1 MMKRITILG
10 ATAALLLALGS
21 AVAHDGRS
29 VGDYNF
35 VVGFLYE
42 PAYEGFQNGV
52 SIRVTKQSDAG
63 SHDDHTHGA
72 METGQDEGTH
82 EHGGGTSHEALESQ
96 TPISLQVS
104 AETDAS
110 GGVTVTIETENWR
123 WAPENVDGQ
132 HKDGEGHAHIYVD
145 GEKLGRVYG
154 PSYYVTGLEPG
165 RRHIR
170 VTLNANSHD
179 GLMVDGELIEAV
191 TMATV
196 PESSRDLA
204 GNSGP
209 AAAPAAM
216 SLQVVAHPDATGGYN
231 LQVIPSGFAFSGE
244 RMVSAAD
251 ATGYG
256 VLRIDGDDYARLY
269 VPWYQL
275 PSLDAGSHEIT
286 VGLST
291 DDGRPYQWNGDAVES
306 TVMVRVQD
314 DGADDGGM
322 TATEASHS
330 HAETE
335 DDHHAAVMVGVEG
348 LEATLQVEVTHV
360 DSGISKTMN
369 LRPAFEDPGHYVA
382 DLIPTDVGV
391 YRFRVFGA
399 VGGNPVD
406 ETFLSHGGGG
416 DFDDIQAS
424 TDLQF
429 PRVIPAA
436 REIEGAA
443 RGAQTAADDAADGAA
458 AARTMGLIGIVIGV
472 IGVAVG
478 GIALALSLRK

>member
-10 ATAALLLALGS
+10 AATALLLAVGS
-21 AVAHDGRS
+21 AIAHEGRS

-42 PAYEGFQNGV
+42 PAYEGLQNGV
-52 SIRVTKQSDAG
+52 SIRVTKPSDEG
-63 SHDDHTHGA
+63 SHDDHTHG
-72 METGQDEGTH
+72 ETEMGQDEATDA
-82 EHGGGTSHEALESQ
+82 HGGGTSHEAIESK
-96 TPISLQVS
+96 TPVSLQVS
-104 AETDAS
+104 TEADAS
-110 GGVTVTIETENWR
+110 GGVAITIEAENWR

-132 HKDGEGHAHIYVD
+132 HRDGEGHAHIYVD

-154 PSYYVTGLEPG
+154 PAYYITGLETG

-196 PESSRDLA
+196 LEPSHDLA
-204 GNSGP
+204 GNSDP
-209 AAAPAAM
+209 AAAPTAM
-216 SLQVVAHPDATGGYN
+216 SLQVIAHPDATGGYN
-231 LQVIPSGFAFSGE
+231 LQAIPNGFAFSGE
-244 RMVSAAD
+244 RMVSATD

-256 VLRIDGDDYARLY
+256 VLRIDGEDYTRLY
-269 VPWYQL
+269 VPWHQL
-275 PSLDAGSHEIT
+275 PSLDAGTHEIT
-286 VGLST
+286 IGLST
-291 DDGRPYQWNGDAVES
+291 EDGRPYQWNGEAVES
-306 TVMVRVQD
+306 TVTVHVED
-314 DGADDGGM
+314 DGDMAAT
-322 TATEASHS
+322 TAMESSHS
-330 HAETE
+330 EADAE
-335 DDHHAAVMVGVEG
+335 DDHHATVMVGVKG

-360 DSGISKTMN
+360 DSGVSQTMN

-399 VGGNPVD
+399 VEGNLVD
-406 ETFLSHGGGG
+406 ETFISSGGGG
-416 DFDDIQAS
+416 DFDDVQAS
-424 TDLQF
+424 TGLQF
-429 PRVIPAA
+429 PRVVPTA

-443 RGAQTAADDAADGAA
+443 RGAQAAADEAADDAA
-458 AARTMGLIGIVIGV
+458 AARTMGLIGILIGV

-478 GIALALSLRK
+478 GVALAASLRK